1 MCSLYRRWA
10 VPEISRSDVTLLAV
24 RAYDE
29 RDGRERGRYK
39 DGASRRHMKFGE
51 YCDDDSESGQHHR
64 SEGADP
70 CLCSK
75 FRQVCSNEYTE
86 SHRRYDL
93 TGSQRSR
100 HP

>member
-1 MCSLYRRWA
+1 MCSLYRRWG
-10 VPEISRSDVTLLAV
+10 VLEISRSEVIPLAV

-29 RDGRERGRYK
+29 RDGRECGRYK
-39 DGASRRHMKFGE
+39 DGASRRHMKSGD
-51 YCDDDSESGQHHR
+51 YCDDDSDSGQYHR
-64 SEGADP
+64 SKGADP
-70 CLCSK
+70 CLGLK
-75 FRQVCSNEYTE
+75 LRQVRSNDYTE